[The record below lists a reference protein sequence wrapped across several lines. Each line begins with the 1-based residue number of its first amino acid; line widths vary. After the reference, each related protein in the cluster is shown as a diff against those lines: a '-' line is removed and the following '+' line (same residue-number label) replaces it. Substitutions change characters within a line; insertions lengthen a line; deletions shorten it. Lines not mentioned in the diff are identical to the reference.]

1 MVFVIS
7 IAFLLNILFIIVFWW
22 KIFRSKHWNS
32 KLAVQLLLFI
42 APTLLGLVITALAL
56 TWLPLE
62 FIRSYR
68 SYLYIYSSIYLILLI
83 PQWYKLAWKQ
93 VSKYKKLIT
102 REEYSLSFTIAF
114 AVMMIIAMVML
125 FAMYYLWF
133 FSVGGGSQG
142 LLSAQH
148 YYQPLTIDLPTA
160 IYFSFVSYFTL
171 GYGDLVPYGFWMRSF
186 VFFECIASVIN
197 TGIIIIYVFNFLLK
211 NTGKRYYKGRY

>member
-1 MVFVIS
+1 MIS
-7 IAFLLNILFIIVFWW
+7 LLFFLNILFILVFWW
-22 KIFRSKHWNS
+22 KIFCSQYWDS

-42 APTLLGLVITALAL
+42 APTLLGLIITALAL

-62 FIRSYR
+62 FIRVNR
-68 SYLYIYSSIYLILLI
+68 SYLYIYSSIYLIMLI

-93 VSKYKKLIT
+93 VTRYRKVIT
-102 REEYSLSFTIAF
+102 REEYSLIFTIAF
-114 AVMMIIAMVML
+114 AVMMIFAMVML

-133 FSVGGGSQG
+133 FSVGAGSQG

-148 YYQPLTIDLPTA
+148 YYQPLNVDLPTA

-171 GYGDLVPYGFWMRSF
+171 GYGDLVPYGLWMQSF

-211 NTGKRYYKGRY
+211 NTDKRYYKDHN